1 MDTNQIYTIVN
12 EVNAEAFGSE
22 AIDVIDA
29 QGLISL
35 GDTVLSSTGNTEAFL
50 NTLVQRIGR
59 TIISFRQYRNKLADM
74 VVNDFEYGAI
84 LQKIRVHLTDAE
96 TDPAYALTDGQ
107 SVDPWTINKPDVE
120 QKLFV
125 TRTPYMFH
133 VTIARKQLKEAF
145 LSESAMG
152 AFIGAVFGQVRNSIE
167 VSLENLG
174 RLCIANMMAEF
185 TPFTP
190 EAGDEPEAGDD
201 TPATTLNHEVAL
213 CTLYNTARG
222 YHGVIPGEGGAAD
235 TPASAG
241 YVEADTCLFD
251 EDFLRFA
258 VKTMKSYSDNFTDM
272 STLYNDGEIETF
284 TPRED
289 QRLKVLSSFERAL
302 ETVVQY
308 SAFNE
313 EMVRLNAFATLN
325 FWQSAQTAD
334 TVKVE
339 RASDGVAVTIQ
350 NVVGVLYDRDA
361 LGIYKRDEDV
371 LTTPVNA
378 KGLYYNTFY
387 HQIELWFNDTSENFV
402 FFTLN

>member
-1 MDTNQIYTIVN
+1 MTTNQIYTIVN

-22 AIDVIDA
+22 AVDVIDN

-35 GDTVLSSTGNTEAFL
+35 GDTVLSSTTNTEAFL

-84 LQKIRVHLTDAE
+84 LQKIRVHLTEAE
-96 TDPAYALTDGQ
+96 TDPAYGLTDGN
-107 SVDPWTINKPDVE
+107 SVDPWTVNKPNVE

-145 LSESAMG
+145 LSESGMG

-190 EAGDEPEAGDD
+190 SVGDD
-201 TPATTLNHEVAL
+201 TPATTLNHEVKL

-241 YVEADTCLFD
+241 YVDADTCLFD
-251 EDFLRFA
+251 DDFLRFA

-387 HQIELWFNDTSENFV
+387 HQLELWFNDTSENFV

>member
-1 MDTNQIYTIVN
+1 MTTNQIYTIVN
-12 EVNAEAFGSE
+12 EVNAEAFGSD
-22 AIDVIDA
+22 AIDVIDL

-35 GDTVLSSTGNTEAFL
+35 GDAVLSSTGNTEAFL

-84 LQKIRVHLTDAE
+84 LQKIRVHLTEAE
-96 TDPAYALTDGQ
+96 TDPAYGLTDGY
-107 SVDPWTINKPDVE
+107 SVDPWTVNKPDVE

-145 LSESAMG
+145 LSESGMG

-190 EAGDEPEAGDD
+190 SVGDD
-201 TPATTLNHEVAL
+201 TPATTLNHEVKL

-241 YVEADTCLFD
+241 YVDADTCLFD
-251 EDFLRFA
+251 DDFLRFA

-284 TPRED
+284 TPREE

-339 RASDGVAVTIQ
+339 RASDGVTVTIQ

-387 HQIELWFNDTSENFV
+387 HQLELWFNDTSENFV

>member
-1 MDTNQIYTIVN
+1 MNTNQIYAIVN
-12 EVNAEAFGSE
+12 EVNAEAFGSD
-22 AIDVIDA
+22 AIDVIDV
-29 QGLISL
+29 QGLVSL
-35 GDTVLSSTGNTEAFL
+35 GDAVLSTTGNTEAFL
-50 NTLVQRIGR
+50 NTLVQRIGK

-74 VVNDFEYGAI
+74 VVDDFEYGAI
-84 LQKIRVHLTDAE
+84 LQKIRVHLTEAE
-96 TDPAYALTDGQ
+96 TDPAYGLTDGN
-107 SVDPWTINKPDVE
+107 SVDPWTVNKPDVE

-145 LSESAMG
+145 LSESGMG
-152 AFIGAVFGQVRNSIE
+152 AFISAVFGQVRNSIE

-190 EAGDEPEAGDD
+190 GAGDD

-241 YVEADTCLFD
+241 YVDADTCLFD

-258 VKTMKSYSDNFTDM
+258 VKIMKSYSDSFTDM

-313 EMVRLNAFATLN
+313 EMVRLNAFGTLN
-325 FWQSAQTAD
+325 FWQSAQTSD

-387 HQIELWFNDTSENFV
+387 HQMELWFNDTSENFV

>member
-1 MDTNQIYTIVN
+1 MTTNQIYTIVN
-12 EVNAEAFGSE
+12 EVNAEAFGSD
-22 AIDVIDA
+22 AIDVIDL

-35 GDTVLSSTGNTEAFL
+35 GDAVLSSTGNTEAFL

-84 LQKIRVHLTDAE
+84 LQKIRVHLTEAE
-96 TDPAYALTDGQ
+96 TDPAYGLTDGY
-107 SVDPWTINKPDVE
+107 SVDPWTVNKPDVE

-145 LSESAMG
+145 LSESGMG

-190 EAGDEPEAGDD
+190 SAGDT
-201 TPATTLNHEVAL
+201 TPATTLNHEVKL

-235 TPASAG
+235 TPASTG
-241 YVEADTCLFD
+241 YVDADTCLFD
-251 EDFLRFA
+251 DDFLRFA

-284 TPRED
+284 TPREE

-387 HQIELWFNDTSENFV
+387 HQLELWFNDTSENFV

>member
-1 MDTNQIYTIVN
+1 MDTNQIYAIVN
-12 EVNAEAFGSE
+12 EVNAEAFGSTD
-22 AIDVIDA
+22 IDVIDA
-29 QGLISL
+29 QGLVAL
-35 GDTVLSSTGNTEAFL
+35 GDSVLSSTTNTEAFL

-59 TIISFRQYRNKLADM
+59 TIISFRQYRNKLSDM

-84 LQKIRVHLTDAE
+84 LQKIRVHLTEAE

-125 TRTPYMFH
+125 TRSPYMFS

-174 RLCIANMMAEF
+174 RACIANMIGEF
-185 TPFTP
+185 TPATP
-190 EAGDEPEAGDD
+190 SGGS
-201 TPATTLNHEVAL
+201 ATTLNHEVAL

-222 YHGVIPGEGGAAD
+222 YEEGD
-235 TPASAG
+235 AG
-241 YVEADTCLFD
+241 YVDDTNALFD
-251 EDFLRFA
+251 DAFLRFA
-258 VKTMKSYSDNFTDM
+258 VSTMKSYSDNLTDM
-272 STLYNDGEIETF
+272 STLYNDGTIESF

-289 QRLKVLSSFERAL
+289 QRLKVLSGFERAL

-313 EMVRLNAFATLN
+313 EMVRLNAFSTVN
-325 FWQSAQTAD
+325 FWQSAQD
-334 TVKVE
+334 KSYIMVE
-339 RASDGVAVTIQ
+339 RASDGAQVIKTHVVA
-350 NVVGVLYDRDA
+350 VLYDREA
-361 LGIYKRDEDV
+361 LGMYKKDEDV

-387 HQIELWFNDTSENFV
+387 HQLELWFNDTSENFV
-402 FFTLN
+402 YFTLN

>member
-1 MDTNQIYTIVN
+1 MDTTQIYTIVN
-12 EVNAEAFGSE
+12 EVNAEAFGSTD
-22 AIDVIDA
+22 IDVIDT
-29 QGLISL
+29 QGLVSL
-35 GDTVLSSTGNTEAFL
+35 GDSVLSSTTNTEAFL

-84 LQKIRVHLTDAE
+84 LQKIRVHLTEAE
-96 TDPAYALTDGQ
+96 TDPAYGLTDGY
-107 SVDPWTINKPDVE
+107 SVDPWTVNKPDVE

-125 TRTPYMFH
+125 TRSPYMFH

-145 LSESAMG
+145 LSESGMG

-174 RLCIANMMAEF
+174 RACIANMIAEF
-185 TPFTP
+185 TPATP
-190 EAGDEPEAGDD
+190 EGG
-201 TPATTLNHEVAL
+201 TATTLNHEVAL

-222 YHGVIPGEGGAAD
+222 YHDVIPGEGGAAD

-241 YVEADTCLFD
+241 FVDEDTCLFD

-284 TPRED
+284 TPREE

-313 EMVRLNAFATLN
+313 EMVRLNAFSTLN
-325 FWQSAQTAD
+325 FWQSAQD
-334 TVKVE
+334 NHIIMIE
-339 RASDGVAVTIQ
+339 RSSDGAQVIKQ
-350 NVVGVLYDRDA
+350 NVVAVLYDRDA

-387 HQIELWFNDTSENFV
+387 HQLELWFNDTSENFV
-402 FFTLN
+402 YFTLN

>member
-1 MDTNQIYTIVN
+1 MNTKQIYTIVN
-12 EVNAEAFGSE
+12 EVNAEAFGTD

-29 QGLISL
+29 QGLVSL
-35 GDTVLSSTGNTEAFL
+35 GDAVLSSTTNTEAFL
-50 NTLVQRIGR
+50 NTLIQRIGR
-59 TIISFRQYRNKLADM
+59 TIISFRQYRNKLSDM
-74 VVNDFEYGAI
+74 VVDDFEYGAI
-84 LQKIRVHLTDAE
+84 LQKIRVHLTEAE

-125 TRTPYMFH
+125 TRTPYMFS

-174 RLCIANMMAEF
+174 RACIANMIGEF
-185 TPFTP
+185 TPATP
-190 EAGDEPEAGDD
+190 SGGS
-201 TPATTLNHEVAL
+201 ATTLNHEVAL

-222 YHGVIPGEGGAAD
+222 YESGD
-235 TPASAG
+235 AG
-241 YVEADTCLFD
+241 FVDESTCLFD
-251 EDFLRFA
+251 EAFMRFA
-258 VKTMKSYSDNFTDM
+258 VQTMKTYSDNMTDM

-289 QRLKVLSSFERAL
+289 QRLKVLASFERAL

-313 EMVRLNAFATLN
+313 EMVRLNAFSTLN

-334 TVKVE
+334 TVKVK
-339 RASDGVAVTIQ
+339 RASDGAQVIKTHI
-350 NVVGVLYDRDA
+350 VGVLFDRDA
-361 LGIYKRDEDV
+361 LGMYKKDEDV

-378 KGLYYNTFY
+378 KGMYYNTFY
-387 HQIELWFNDTSENFV
+387 HQLELWFNDTSENFV
-402 FFTLN
+402 YFTLN

>member
-1 MDTNQIYTIVN
+1 MTTNQIYTIVN

-22 AIDVIDA
+22 AIDVIDN

-35 GDTVLSSTGNTEAFL
+35 GDTVLSSTTNTEAFL

-84 LQKIRVHLTDAE
+84 LQKIRVHLTEAE
-96 TDPAYALTDGQ
+96 TDPAYGLTDGY
-107 SVDPWTINKPDVE
+107 SVDPWTVNKPDVE

-145 LSESAMG
+145 LSESGMG

-190 EAGDEPEAGDD
+190 SAGDD

-241 YVEADTCLFD
+241 YVDADTCLFD

-284 TPRED
+284 TPREE

-313 EMVRLNAFATLN
+313 EMVRLNAFSTLN

-334 TVKVE
+334 TVKVK
-339 RASDGVAVTIQ
+339 RASDGVTVTIQ

-387 HQIELWFNDTSENFV
+387 HQLELWFNDTSENFV

>member
-35 GDTVLSSTGNTEAFL
+35 GNSVLSSTGNTEAFL

-190 EAGDEPEAGDD
+190 EAGDD

-251 EDFLRFA
+251 DDFLRFA

-339 RASDGVAVTIQ
+339 RASDGVTVTIE

-387 HQIELWFNDTSENFV
+387 HQIELWFNDTSENFI

>member
-12 EVNAEAFGSE
+12 EVNAEAFGTD

-29 QGLISL
+29 QGLVSL
-35 GDTVLSSTGNTEAFL
+35 GDAVLSSTTNTEAFL
-50 NTLVQRIGR
+50 NTLIQRIGR
-59 TIISFRQYRNKLADM
+59 TIISFRQYRNKLSDM

-84 LQKIRVHLTDAE
+84 LQKIRVHLTEAE
-96 TDPAYALTDGQ
+96 ADPAYALTDGQ

-125 TRTPYMFH
+125 TRTPYMFS

-174 RLCIANMMAEF
+174 RACIANMIGEF
-185 TPFTP
+185 TPATP
-190 EAGDEPEAGDD
+190 SGGS
-201 TPATTLNHEVAL
+201 ATTLNHEVAL

-222 YHGVIPGEGGAAD
+222 YESTD
-235 TPASAG
+235 AG
-241 YVEADTCLFD
+241 YVDESTCLFD
-251 EDFLRFA
+251 EAFMRFA
-258 VKTMKSYSDNFTDM
+258 VQTMKTYSDNMTDM

-289 QRLKVLSSFERAL
+289 QRLKVLASFERAL

-313 EMVRLNAFATLN
+313 EMVRLNAFSTLN

-334 TVKVE
+334 TVKVK
-339 RASDGVAVTIQ
+339 RASDGAQVVKAHI
-350 NVVGVLYDRDA
+350 VGVLFDRDA
-361 LGIYKRDEDV
+361 LGMYKKDEDV

-378 KGLYYNTFY
+378 KGMYYNTFY
-387 HQIELWFNDTSENFV
+387 HQLELWFNDTSENFV
-402 FFTLN
+402 YFTLN

>member
-1 MDTNQIYTIVN
+1 MNTNQIYAIVN

-29 QGLISL
+29 QGLIAL
-35 GDTVLSSTGNTEAFL
+35 GDAVLSSTGNTEAFL
-50 NTLVQRIGR
+50 NTLVQRIGK

-74 VVNDFEYGAI
+74 VVDDFEYGAI
-84 LQKIRVHLTDAE
+84 LQKIRVHLTEAE
-96 TDPAYALTDGQ
+96 TDPAYGLTDGN
-107 SVDPWTINKPDVE
+107 SVDPWTVNKPDVE

-145 LSESAMG
+145 LSESGMG
-152 AFIGAVFGQVRNSIE
+152 AFISAVFGQVRNSIE

-190 EAGDEPEAGDD
+190 GAGDD

-222 YHGVIPGEGGAAD
+222 YESTD
-235 TPASAG
+235 AG
-241 YVEADTCLFD
+241 YVTDENALFD
-251 EDFLRFA
+251 DDFLRFA
-258 VKTMKSYSDNFTDM
+258 VKIMKSYSDNFTDM

-313 EMVRLNAFATLN
+313 EMVRLNAFGTLN

-387 HQIELWFNDTSENFV
+387 HQMELWFNDTSENFV

>member
-1 MDTNQIYTIVN
+1 MTTNQIYTIVN

-22 AIDVIDA
+22 AIDVIDN

-35 GDTVLSSTGNTEAFL
+35 GDTVLSSTTNTEAFL

-84 LQKIRVHLTDAE
+84 LQKIRVHLTEAE
-96 TDPAYALTDGQ
+96 TDPAYGLTDGY
-107 SVDPWTINKPDVE
+107 SVDPWTVNKPDVE

-133 VTIARKQLKEAF
+133 VTISRKQLKEAF
-145 LSESAMG
+145 LSESGMG

-190 EAGDEPEAGDD
+190 SVGDD
-201 TPATTLNHEVAL
+201 TPATTLNHEVKL

-241 YVEADTCLFD
+241 YVDADTCLFD
-251 EDFLRFA
+251 DDFLRFA
-258 VKTMKSYSDNFTDM
+258 VKIMKSYSDNFTDM

-387 HQIELWFNDTSENFV
+387 HQLELWFNDTSENFV